1 MRLFYLLSIV
11 TLLSYACSS
20 SRPPEIVDKP
30 IIFDEERSR
39 LSLEYMHD
47 HYGIEASKPV
57 IDPCMVVV
65 HWTAIPTFEGSYR
78 AFYNSRLPG
87 SRTAIKN
94 ASALNVSVP
103 YLIDRDGTIYQL
115 MPDTLFARH
124 VIGLNHCAIGIE
136 NVGDGDQYPLT
147 EAQYKANK
155 KLIRYLADKYDIDYV
170 IGHHEY
176 QRFRNH
182 PLWLEQDPDYLTE
195 KSDPG
200 DAFMERL
207 RDDLKSL
214 NLKPLPEMAEG
225 DLSGESVIKQGIR
238 GQVLWLEGNLMPTI
252 GEEGDVPLRSE
263 GKGVQRTLHIYELTN
278 RDEATYQDGF
288 YTDIRE
294 ELVRKVETDEQG
306 NFIVALPVG
315 RYSVLVEEAKGLF
328 AGTYDGQGNL
338 QPVTVV
344 NDQVSK
350 IEIKVD
356 YKAAY

>member
-1 MRLFYLLSIV
+1 MI

-20 SRPPEIVDKP
+20 SRPPEVVEKP

-39 LSLEYMHD
+39 LSLEYMRD
-47 HYGIEASKPV
+47 HYGIEAATPV

-136 NVGDGDQYPLT
+136 NVGDGDQHPLT
-147 EAQYKANK
+147 EAQYEANK
-155 KLIRYLADKYDIDYV
+155 KLIRYLGDKYDIDYV

-176 QRFRNH
+176 QRFRDH

-207 RDDLKSL
+207 RNDLKSL
-214 NLKPLPEMAEG
+214 DLKPLPEMAG
-225 DLSGESVIKQGIR
+225 DEENPTGEANIEQGIR
-238 GQVLWLEGNLMPTI
+238 GQVLWLEGNFMPTI
-252 GEEGDVPLRSE
+252 GEEGDVPPRPE

-278 RDEATYQDGF
+278 QDEATYQDGF
-288 YTDIRE
+288 YTDIRK
-294 ELVRKVETDEQG
+294 ELVKKVETDEQG
-306 NFIVALPVG
+306 NFSVALPAG
-315 RYSVLVEEAKGLF
+315 RYSVLVEEPPGLF
-328 AGTYDGQGNL
+328 AGSFDGQGNL
-338 QPVTVV
+338 QPVTVEA
-344 NDQVSK
+344 DQILN